1 MNNKELQD
9 CAVNFVENY
18 YEVYNQNP
26 ALVQAL
32 YDKQAFVTWPDGKGS
47 NTTVHTN
54 ALKNL
59 FGKSAISYFKMED
72 FCAQQCAEGI
82 LFVAKG
88 ACGLSPS
95 KLKSY
100 YVQSFYLREVDDS
113 FSILNDIVLIPEE
126 RAEHLTCTKPT
137 KLTSKSSS
145 CVKDVTTTS
154 TELSSK
160 GQPEKAEHLTCT
172 NPTKLPSKPSSSV
185 KNVNTTFTELTSKA
199 HPEHQ
204 IATSRSGRKLRP
216 PKQYLNSE
224 YELGAKFKGCVST
237 HKPNVPAGVI
247 AKESTLEFL
256 DNEYDL
262 AEKSKPCA
270 ELNSK
275 DCTLGAEIPSQ
286 AQNDLKHTVCV
297 VYDEAMLQHVE
308 SISPGADPS
317 PEVPGRLTSIYNKF
331 EGDGLL
337 ARCDV
342 LRPDPATK
350 AEIELVHADRYVNFI
365 SKFPA
370 TTRKD
375 ISEFIGSETENIYV
389 SKGTKEACFLACGS
403 VIKACTSVAEGK
415 HTRAFC
421 LVRPPG
427 HHATRDKAAGF
438 CFFNNIALGAQFLLT
453 NFLSIKKILVVDFD
467 VHHGDGTQSIFYG
480 NPNVLVINIHSSE
493 VKYPKN
499 KEGTRSF
506 EGADGGLGFNVN
518 IPLDGQY
525 GDADLLY
532 AIDEVV
538 IPLAKEFSPD
548 IIMISAGYDAAK
560 GDSVGGRLVTQ
571 VGYYAA
577 TAKLATHGTGR
588 VIMVLEGG
596 YSLPVIAKCAAHSL
610 RALLGDEVPV
620 QVKKRPLATTKF
632 IITQVRNAMSFYWDV
647 FKEVPVPNA

>member
-1 MNNKELQD
+1 MNTKELQD
-9 CAVNFVENY
+9 RASKFVVNY
-18 YEVYNQNP
+18 YEVYNKNP
-26 ALVQAL
+26 ALVQVL
-32 YDKQAFVTWPDGKGS
+32 YDKQAFVTWPDGKGN
-47 NTTVHTN
+47 NTTVHPH

-59 FGKSAISYFKMED
+59 FGKSSISYFKMDD
-72 FCAQQCAEGI
+72 FCAQPCAEGI

-88 ACGLSPS
+88 ACDLSPS

-126 RAEHLTCTKPT
+126 RAEHLNCPKPMN
-137 KLTSKSSS
+137 LTSKSSS
-145 CVKDVTTTS
+145 CVKDGTTTS
-154 TELSSK
+154 TQLTSK
-160 GQPEKAEHLTCT
+160 GQPEKAEYLTCMK
-172 NPTKLPSKPSSSV
+172 PRKLPSMLSSSV
-185 KNVNTTFTELTSKA
+185 KNVKTTSTEPTSKA
-199 HPEHQ
+199 CPEHQ
-204 IATSRSGRKLRP
+204 IATSRSGRKLQP
-216 PKQYLNSE
+216 PKQYLNNE

-237 HKPNVPAGVI
+237 QKPNVPAGVI

-256 DNEYDL
+256 DNDL
-262 AEKSKPCA
+262 AGKAKRCA

-275 DCTLGAEIPSQ
+275 DFKLGAECPSQ

-308 SISPGADPS
+308 SVSPGADPS

-370 TTRKD
+370 TTSEEIK
-375 ISEFIGSETENIYV
+375 EFIGSETENIYV

-403 VIKACTSVAEGK
+403 VLKACTCVAEGK
-415 HTRAFC
+415 YTRAFC

-438 CFFNNIALGAQFLLT
+438 CFFNNVALGAQFLLT

-480 NPNVLVINIHSSE
+480 NPNVLVINIHSSK

-499 KEGTRSF
+499 KEGIRSF

-518 IPLDGQY
+518 IPLDGRY
-525 GDADLLY
+525 GDADLLH

-538 IPLAKEFSPD
+538 LPLAKEFSPD

-560 GDSVGGRLVTQ
+560 GDSLGGCLVTQ

-596 YSLPVIAKCAAHSL
+596 YALDVIPNCAAHSL

-620 QVKKRPLATTKF
+620 QVKKRPLASTKF
-632 IITQVRNAMSFYWDV
+632 IITEVRKDMSFYWDV
-647 FKEVPVPNA
+647 FKEIPVPNA